1 MRPTYIKE
9 TLCNFQ
15 KILVKETPAGHLD
28 KFGNRG
34 TANMSK
40 ETHKRD
46 LFKLKDTHRKH
57 PYWRSRQTDKCQIC
71 PKKKEAYANSKR
83 RTKKTPTGNQDMQMY
98 DKYMSKETHKSNLY
112 KFKKSHKKD
121 PC

>member
-40 ETHKRD
+40 ETHRRD
-46 LFKLKDTHRKH
+46 LFKLKDTHRRH
-57 PYWRSRQTDKCQIC
+57 PYWRSRQTEKCQIC
-71 PKKKEAYANSKR
+71 PRKKKR
-83 RTKKTPTGNQDMQMY
+83 G
-98 DKYMSKETHKSNLY
+98 LY
-112 KFKKSHKKD
+112 KFRKTNQKEPDWQSRHTNVRQIYIKRD
-121 PC
+121 PQK